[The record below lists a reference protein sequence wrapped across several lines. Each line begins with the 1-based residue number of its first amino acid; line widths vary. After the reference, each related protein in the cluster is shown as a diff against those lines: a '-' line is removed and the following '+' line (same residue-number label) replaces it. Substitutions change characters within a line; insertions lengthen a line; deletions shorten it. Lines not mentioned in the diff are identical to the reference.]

1 MTRALPL
8 LAVVGTLSALSLAL
22 AGCASND
29 ADPSATPPAGQV
41 MDVDAAWLDAGR
53 LIGVVTWGSSTCVPQ
68 EGEATLAG
76 DGSIEVVLVDP
87 AETDPERPCTED
99 LRPRVTVV
107 GVPLGVDAAA
117 GAEITVS
124 LGAASGSAS
133 LPALAGAAEPGG
145 STDYQPSAGWTTTP
159 GTLAYVTWGSSTCVP
174 AVQDVAVT
182 GDAQVTVTF
191 QEPEP
196 DRICT
201 MDMVPRAGILEVGEI
216 PAPAGAQLVLTGDT
230 FDNVTVPILGG

>member
-1 MTRALPL
+1 MARALPL
-8 LAVVGTLSALSLAL
+8 LAVVGTLSALSIAL
-22 AGCASND
+22 AGCASD
-29 ADPSATPPAGQV
+29 ASDPTATPPVGQV

-53 LIGVVTWGSSTCVPQ
+53 FIGVVTWGSSTCVPQ
-68 EGEATLAG
+68 GGEATLARE
-76 DGSIEVVLVDP
+76 GSIGVVLVDP
-87 AETDPERPCTED
+87 SETDPERPCTED

-124 LGAASGSAS
+124 LGAASGSTS

-145 STDYQPSAGWTTTP
+145 STDYEPSAGWTATP

-174 AVQDVAVT
+174 VVQDVAVT

-191 QEPEP
+191 QEPDP
-196 DRICT
+196 DRMCT

-216 PAPAGAQLVLTGDT
+216 AAPAGAQLVLIGDS
-230 FDNVTVPILGG
+230 FDGVTVPILGG